1 MNVRECGGY
10 LVFLDGTRVDAEIE
24 TWTSRGRRWYKGRGT
39 IFLQL
44 QNIPAKT
51 DQKWQVGIFYCTKP
65 QHNQERHVFSLTA
78 VDAGSII
85 KREDEKTEK
94 IAIDVAVTR
103 FDDEQ
108 NTQSR
113 PKITRD

>member
-1 MNVRECGGY
+1 
-10 LVFLDGTRVDAEIE
+10 
-24 TWTSRGRRWYKGRGT
+24 
-39 IFLQL
+39 
-44 QNIPAKT
+44 
-51 DQKWQVGIFYCTKP
+51 
-65 QHNQERHVFSLTA
+65 VFSLTA